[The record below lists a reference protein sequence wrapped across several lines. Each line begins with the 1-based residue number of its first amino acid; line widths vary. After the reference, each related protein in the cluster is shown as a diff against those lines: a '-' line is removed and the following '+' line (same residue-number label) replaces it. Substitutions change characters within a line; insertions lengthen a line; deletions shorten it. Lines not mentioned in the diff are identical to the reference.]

1 LWLTAGNIAAQD
13 LHFSQFEQVPT
24 FTNVGQTGL
33 HSGDYRFGA
42 VYRNQWFSVPVPYST
57 FGVWA
62 EGRLMKEK
70 ISRDILAAGLLIV
83 RDVAGD
89 SRLSTTS
96 IQASIGYSKRL
107 TERLFLFGG
116 AYLGAGQ
123 RRFSTANLQFDDQYD
138 GERFNA
144 GQNSADLANIRQTNF
159 MYLDLGIGA
168 GMRWQLSRRTF
179 CNFGGAVRHLNQP
192 MQRFMSGGERMGLH
206 FSANVSASAQLDL
219 NNDVLFSAQYQLQ
232 NPYQAIMFGGGW
244 RRHLDQSKGREM
256 AVYMML
262 SARWRDAFIP
272 QIGFNYQSW
281 QFGLS
286 YDINLSNFNVA
297 TNRNG
302 AVELTM
308 QYLLIPV
315 PKLGELKTCPIL

>member
-1 LWLTAGNIAAQD
+1 
-13 LHFSQFEQVPT
+13 
-24 FTNVGQTGL
+24 
-33 HSGDYRFGA
+33 
-42 VYRNQWFSVPVPYST
+42 
-57 FGVWA
+57 
-62 EGRLMKEK
+62 MKEK

-89 SRLSTTS
+89 SRLSNTN

-107 TERLFLFGG
+107 SEGLFLFGG

-123 RRFSTANLQFDDQYD
+123 RRFSTANLQFDDQYNGD
-138 GERFNA
+138 QFNA
-144 GQNSADLANIRQTNF
+144 GQTSADLANIRQTNF
-159 MYLDLGIGA
+159 MYLDLGVGA
-168 GMRWQLSRRTF
+168 GLRWQLSRRTF
-179 CNFGGAVRHLNQP
+179 CNIGGAVRHLNQP
-192 MQRFMSGGERMGLH
+192 MQRFMSGGERLGLH
-206 FSANVSASAQLDL
+206 FSTNVSASAQIDI

-232 NPYQAIMFGGGW
+232 NPYQAVMFGGGW
-244 RRHLDQSKGREM
+244 RYHLDQSKGREM

-315 PKLGELKTCPIL
+315 PKLGEIKTCPIL